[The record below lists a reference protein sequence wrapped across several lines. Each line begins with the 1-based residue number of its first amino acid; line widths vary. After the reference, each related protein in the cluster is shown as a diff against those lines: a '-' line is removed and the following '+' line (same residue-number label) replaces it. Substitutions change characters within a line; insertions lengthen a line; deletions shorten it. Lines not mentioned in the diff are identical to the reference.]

1 VQHTGALRVQLQAY
15 GPATRLP
22 HPTEAALYRMV
33 QELLTNVA
41 RHAQASQVLVQLV
54 RHPDALHLVVEDD
67 GQGFDTSLSRAGVGL
82 RSVRARAEYLGGT
95 LEVQSAPGQ
104 GTTVSFELKLE
115 KGENSA

>member
-1 VQHTGALRVQLQAY
+1 
-15 GPATRLP
+15 
-22 HPTEAALYRMV
+22 V